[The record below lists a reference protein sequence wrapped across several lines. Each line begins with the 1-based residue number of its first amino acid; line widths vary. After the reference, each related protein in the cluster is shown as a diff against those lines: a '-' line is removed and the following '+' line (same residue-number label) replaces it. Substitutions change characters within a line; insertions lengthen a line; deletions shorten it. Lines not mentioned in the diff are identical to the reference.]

1 MTPPPPTLVQR
12 LGPAAYVGVASFLFP
27 ILGSV
32 ALFATAGVT
41 GPWLREHGMV
51 GLAVF
56 TAAFVLL
63 AGLALAP
70 TYAQSALGGYV
81 FGMTLGLPAALAG
94 FGVGA
99 WIGYEIGARASGDR
113 VTTLIAEHPR
123 WAAVRRA
130 FVGEERRGFWRTL
143 GTVMLLRCPP
153 NSPFAIMNL
162 VLASVKVPRGPYLL
176 GTLLGMTPRTALY
189 VFVGAGLHE
198 AFTKD
203 NLSAAAP
210 KWMIWAAVAAAV
222 VVIVVFAGVSNR
234 ALERAGLSGKSSGG

>member
-1 MTPPPPTLVQR
+1 VTPPPPTLVQR

-113 VTTLIAEHPR
+113 VTTLI
-123 WAAVRRA
+123 
-130 FVGEERRGFWRTL
+130 GEERRGFWRTL